1 MRIERLFI
9 SGAVTLAACALSA
22 AVVIPQATVTGVS
35 ANARKVEVSY
45 TLSAPAVVTFDV
57 LTNGVPVG
65 EENIFTADDG
75 KPAVSGDICRELA
88 ADKHVFTWRSRAAW
102 PGVRPTDVDIVLK
115 AWPLNDKPP
124 YMVVDV
130 STNEVAAADRI
141 RYYASSNA
149 VPGGIVAN
157 PAYKTTA
164 MVFKRIYARCLSVT
178 CDVRRKWSDSPK
190 KTTVVM
196 DHDYYLGV
204 FEVTQAQWKNVW
216 KGSNTITPL
225 FQKDGDGRP
234 MDNITYCHIRESRN
248 NSRQTAYQYP
258 NPPNPASYLGDLRTL
273 CGNLVDFELPTCV
286 EWMFAAVGG
295 FGLYYWGDGTPV
307 TTSGNQGAVQF
318 VCPNLAR
325 LGRYAYNGGW
335 VPKDAAE
342 RQNVTTN
349 DLSHGTAIVGTYRP
363 NAYGIYDMHG
373 NVLERIAD
381 RDSVCYGGDC
391 HREPSY
397 CIAQSTV
404 EEVGAAGTCY
414 SYGRGTYS
422 GFRVACRNGLK

>member
-22 AVVIPQATVTGVS
+22 AVVVPQATVTGVS

-102 PGVRPTDVDIVLK
+102 PGVRPMDVDIVLK

-124 YMVVDV
+124 YMVVDL
-130 STNEVAAADRI
+130 TNDETIAAADRI

-164 MVFKRIYARCLSVT
+164 MVFRRIDGRGRLVT
-178 CDVRRKWSDSPK
+178 KGSGTG
-190 KTTVVM
+190 KTTETLSN
-196 DHDYYLGV
+196 DYYLAV
-204 FEVTQAQWKNVW
+204 FETTQAQWRQVW
-216 KGSNTITPL
+216 KGNTIAQL
-225 FQKDGDGRP
+225 FQRDGDGRP
-234 MDNITYCHIRESRN
+234 VDNTTYCYIRESKN
-248 NSRQTAYQYP
+248 NSQQTAYQYP
-258 NPPNPASYLGDLRTL
+258 NPPNPDSWLGNLRTL
-273 CGNLVDFELPTCV
+273 CGGLVDFDLPTV
-286 EWMFAAVGG
+286 NEWIYAATCGYG
-295 FGLYYWGDGTPV
+295 YCYWGDGSPV
-307 TTSGNQGAVQF
+307 TTSGGAIQS
-318 VCPNLAR
+318 VCPNLGR

-335 VPKDAAE
+335 VPTSNDE
-342 RQNVTTN
+342 RANVTTN
-349 DLSHGTAIVGTYRP
+349 DLEHGTAIVGTYQP
-363 NAYGIYDMHG
+363 NDFGIYDMHG
-373 NVLERIAD
+373 NVLERVAD
-381 RDSVCYGGDC
+381 VRNLAYGGDC
-391 HREPSY
+391 HRPPNS
-397 CIAQSTV
+397 CVPQSSGD
-404 EEVGAAGTCY
+404 EVGPTSGSY
-414 SYGRGTYS
+414 SYSRGTYA